1 MNCWTILGL
10 RADADERAIK
20 RSYSALLKVHRP
32 DEDLDAF
39 QRLRGAYERALTI
52 ARQRAEE
59 QGESEGVEFAS
70 VYPQRAGDTGLLVE
84 LEQPR
89 VQADEAEVTQAQ
101 MLASLD
107 DLAPP
112 RLNVI
117 AAQAK
122 ADGRLA
128 LFERCLLERCLNDSE
143 QGYLAAQW
151 ALVHLGWLT
160 PWQDNSLPSV
170 QLDGLANRLLTTELH
185 GLHALLA
192 EGDEQ
197 AFLERVAVL
206 HEEGWLQPFDLRAHF
221 NRQLVNILLSVTQ
234 WSLPFFKELCARCG
248 WDELQANQAG
258 WLREWDQLL
267 RRGELERLE
276 ERLRVRMALR
286 RPDTAQARAA
296 WLLLKPLR
304 VGQRRRLVDRFTEAD
319 WRACEILEETLTQE
333 APEVLPRVAPDGLLD
348 WRQWNRSMDW
358 RGSGLCLW
366 LLLLIP
372 SWFFLSDGGP
382 SPGKSPLSQDWL
394 TCVFMAGMASGLL
407 IVLHRGWRVF
417 VHWLSGLDIA
427 ISSIFLPERWIR
439 HGSGLL
445 LLRHVIPCA
454 VITLAAAGMG
464 AVEGVLG
471 IVVGGLTAPLSLA
484 YADFTTRVG
493 SPQILLCNAMPRFIS
508 FLRKVGR
515 DRLILMSV
523 WLRTSRGKLTLGLLL
538 LVATVSALA
547 YFSQNTVAR
556 CTWTRQYNGLCIM
569 TEQVP

>member
-10 RADADERAIK
+10 HADADERAIK

-39 QRLRGAYERALTI
+39 QRLREAYESALTI

-59 QGESEGVEFAS
+59 QDDGEEKAFAS
-70 VYPQRAGDTGLLVE
+70 VYPHTGLLVE
-84 LEQPR
+84 SEQSR
-89 VQADEAEVTQAQ
+89 SQADVAEVPQTR
-101 MLASLD
+101 MLASLV

-112 RLNVI
+112 RLDVI

-122 ADGRLA
+122 VDGQLA

-170 QLDGLANRLLTTELH
+170 QLDGLVNRLLATELH
-185 GLHALLA
+185 RLHSLLA

-197 AFLERVAVL
+197 AFLVRVAEL
-206 HEEGWLQPFDLRAHF
+206 HKADWLQPFDLRAHF
-221 NRQLVNILLSVTQ
+221 NRQLVDILLSVVR
-234 WSLPFFKELCARCG
+234 WSQPFFKELCARCV

-267 RRGELERLE
+267 RRGELEGLE
-276 ERLRVRMALR
+276 ERLHARMALR

-304 VGQRRRLVDRFTEAD
+304 AGQRRRLVDRFTEAD
-319 WRACEILEETLTQE
+319 WRACEILEASLVQET
-333 APEVLPRVAPDGLLD
+333 PEVLPRVAPDGLLD
-348 WRQWNRSMDW
+348 WRPWQRSMDW

-366 LLLLIP
+366 LLMLVP

-382 SPGKSPLSQDWL
+382 SPGNSPLSQDWL
-394 TCVFMAGMASGLL
+394 TCVFTAGMASGFL
-407 IVLHRGWRVF
+407 IVIQRGWRVL

-427 ISSIFLPERWIR
+427 ISSILLPERWSR
-439 HGSGLL
+439 QGSGLL
-445 LLRHVIPCA
+445 LLRHVIPCM
-454 VITLAAAGMG
+454 VITLAAVGMG
-464 AVEGVLG
+464 AVEGLLG
-471 IVVGGLTAPLSLA
+471 IFVGSLMAPLSLA
-484 YADFTTRVG
+484 YADLTTRLG
-493 SPQILLCNAMPRFIS
+493 SPQILLCNAVPRFIP

-515 DRLILMSV
+515 DCLILLSAL
-523 WLRTSRGKLTLGLLL
+523 LRTSRGKLTLGLLL
-538 LVATVSALA
+538 LVATVSTLA
-547 YFSQNTVAR
+547 YFSQAAVTP
-556 CTWTRQYNGLCIM
+556 CTWTRQYNGLCTM
-569 TEQVP
+569 TEQSS